1 MNKKRVATAMVIL
14 ALTMPALTLAGHHY
28 GGHGDMSMVWDMT
41 RLDTDSNGMLT
52 FEEFTAPN
60 VEKWRSGFD
69 MIDTNGDGEVGV
81 DEWDAF
87 TEVHGMKP
95 VQ

>member
-1 MNKKRVATAMVIL
+1 MNKKMFATALVIL
-14 ALTMPALTLAGHHY
+14 ALTLPSLTLAGHHY
-28 GGHGDMSMVWDMT
+28 GGHGDMNMVWDMT
-41 RLDTDSNGMLT
+41 TLDTDSNEILT

-60 VEKWRSGFD
+60 VAKWRSGFD

-81 DEWDAF
+81 DEWNAF

>member
-1 MNKKRVATAMVIL
+1 MVIL
-14 ALTMPALTLAGHHY
+14 TLTLPALTLAGHHY

-41 RLDTDSNGMLT
+41 TLDTDSDGVLT
-52 FEEFTAPN
+52 FEEFISPN
-60 VEKWRSGFD
+60 VQKWRSGFD

>member
-1 MNKKRVATAMVIL
+1 
-14 ALTMPALTLAGHHY
+14 
-28 GGHGDMSMVWDMT
+28 
-41 RLDTDSNGMLT
+41 MLT